1 MFNKTK
7 EKRNEQQEQYDQELQ
22 LERERLLMLSEK
34 ELLVELLMKMD
45 KISNQLDHVDTSIRV
60 YNN

>member
-7 EKRNEQQEQYDQELQ
+7 EKRNEQQEQYDLELQ